1 MGQPRHRIGALE
13 VSDILPLIDK
23 SPKAEMHYLGNR
35 IKLHSLRLQ
44 TFKFKGCVCV
54 RCGLIGTKF
63 IVERD
68 MYHKKMINEG
78 PYHINLYGYTIHGT
92 ERLFTKDHILARAN
106 GGRDQLSNMQ
116 TMCENCNRKKAH
128 YDEFDLVDLH
138 WENYL
143 PPYNVR
149 ERL

>member
-1 MGQPRHRIGALE
+1 MGQARHRIGELD
-13 VSDILPLIDK
+13 VNDIIPLIDK
-23 SPKAEMHYLGNR
+23 STKAEMHYLGNR
-35 IKLHSLRLQ
+35 VKLHSLRLQ
-44 TFKFKGCVCV
+44 TFKNKGCVCV
-54 RCGLIGTKF
+54 RCGLLGTKF

-68 MYHKKMINEG
+68 MYHKNMVNQG
-78 PYHINLYGYTIHGT
+78 PYHINLYGYTIHGN

-106 GGRDQLSNMQ
+106 GGRDQLDNMQ

-128 YDEFDLVDLH
+128 YHEFELVNLH

-149 ERL
+149 DHL